1 LLSSERSSA
10 TPARSLLFAVTIFWS
25 AFLLF
30 QVELIAGKF
39 LLPWFGG
46 ASSVWATSLVFFQL
60 LLLAGY
66 AYSHFV
72 PLLLGA
78 RKHIIVHSGLVLGSA
93 VLLLALGALWD
104 SPITPGISW
113 RPAPDAEPILGVLT
127 LLCIT
132 IGLPFLFLSTTGPL
146 LQKWYSFSDPTLSVY
161 RLYAVSNAG
170 SLLGLLSYPLL
181 VEPFLRIR
189 NQGWLWSAMYVVFAL
204 AIVAV
209 GARTAR
215 LPMIAQTIDEG
226 SGEEA
231 APVSLGSRS
240 LWLVLPALSSM
251 LLLGSTNVIC
261 SEVAVVPLL
270 WVIPLSLY
278 LVSWIVTFEAA
289 GRFYERNKWFPVLS
303 IAVAAGFLLLS
314 VPEMTIK
321 WQVLVFCAVQFVA
334 SVVCH
339 GELRSLQPSPRCLT
353 LYYMLIAAG
362 SAIGGLFV
370 LLVAPLVFRAYWEF
384 PLALALILIVL
395 LGRLARDPRS
405 WLRAG
410 PSWLPFVI
418 ALAMLLLVGILH
430 RYATFPLRFDQT
442 TVWILAGACTLIL
455 IFKLRFA
462 GDQPSPLWTTAAIVA
477 ALMIWCGFAIVAQVR
492 GDYDAIAAVRNFYGV
507 IRVRDYDLNDA
518 YERARYLEHGRT
530 THGLQLLHPQY
541 QAVATS
547 YYGVNTGI
555 SLLLTNLPAY
565 APNRIGVVGLGAGT
579 LALFARPLDHVVFY
593 DINPAVIEVA
603 AGPKAQFTFTREA
616 KGHITTVLGDARLSM
631 ERELQSQSRQP
642 YDVIILDA
650 FNGDS
655 PPVHLLT
662 AEAFRLYLALL
673 KPSGVIAVHV
683 SNRNLDLES
692 PVAELC
698 KFLKLDAV
706 RIENDK
712 GPNKEY
718 AATWILVS
726 PDPKRLL
733 QAEIATKAWPIANSR
748 NVRLWT
754 DDYSNLV
761 QILK

>member
-1 LLSSERSSA
+1 LLSSERTSA
-10 TPARSLLFAVTIFWS
+10 TPAHSLLFAVTIFWS

-66 AYSHFV
+66 AYSHFI

-93 VLLLALGALWD
+93 ALLLALGALWD
-104 SPITPGISW
+104 SPITPGLSW

-146 LQKWYSFSDPTLSVY
+146 LQKWYSFSDQTHSVY

-181 VEPFLRIR
+181 VEPFLRVR
-189 NQGWLWSAMYVVFAL
+189 TQGWLWSAMYVLFAL

-209 GARTAR
+209 GTRTAR
-215 LPMIAQTIDEG
+215 LPIVAPTEEG
-226 SGEEA
+226 STGEGA

-251 LLLGSTNVIC
+251 LLLGATNVIC

-278 LVSWIVTFEAA
+278 LVSWIVMFEAA

-303 IAVAAGFLLLS
+303 IAIAAGFLLLS

-339 GELRSLQPSPRCLT
+339 GELRSLQPSPRHLT

-370 LLVAPLVFRAYWEF
+370 LLVAPLIFRAYWEF

-395 LGRLARDPRS
+395 LGRLARDPAS

-410 PSWLPFVI
+410 PSWLPFLI

-442 TVWILAGACTLIL
+442 TVWILTGVCTLIFL
-455 IFKLRFA
+455 FKLIYA
-462 GDQPSPLWTTAAIVA
+462 QDQPAPLWTTAAIVA
-477 ALMIWCGFAIVAQVR
+477 ALMIWCGFAIAAQAR
-492 GDYDAIAAVRNFYGV
+492 GDYDSIAAVRNFYGV
-507 IRVRDYDLNDA
+507 IRVRDYDVNDP
-518 YERARYLEHGRT
+518 YGRARYLEHGRT

-565 APNRIGVVGLGAGT
+565 APHRIAAVGLGAGT
-579 LALFARPLDHVVFY
+579 LALFARPLDHMVFY
-593 DINPAVIEVA
+593 DINPAVIDLA
-603 AGPKAQFTFTREA
+603 TGTNAQFTFTREA

-631 ERELQSQSRQP
+631 ERELQSQSWQP
-642 YDVIILDA
+642 FDVIILDA

-662 AEAFRLYLALL
+662 AEAFRLYLELL
-673 KPSGVIAVHV
+673 KPNGVIAVHV

-698 KFLKLDAV
+698 KSLKLDAV

-733 QAEIATKAWPIANSR
+733 QPEIATKAWPIANSR

>member
-189 NQGWLWSAMYVVFAL
+189 NQGWLWSSMYVVFAL

-215 LPMIAQTIDEG
+215 LPMIARTIDEQR
-226 SGEEA
+226 GEEA

-251 LLLGSTNVIC
+251 LLLGATNVIC